1 MKTITF
7 YSFKGGV
14 GRSLTLSNMALW
26 LADEMKVKVCVIDF
40 DLEAP
45 GLPYKFDDLQNPED
59 QERLARTE
67 GIVEYVD
74 EFNRTGFP
82 PDDFK
87 RFYLSFTTAKG
98 NPISLIPAGN
108 LQQADYWRK
117 LFDINWQQLF
127 EYDAS
132 TGYSKGLLLLEDLK
146 GRIEAEL
153 APDFLLIDSRT
164 GLTETASIT
173 LKLMADKVIL
183 VGINNRENQDGLF
196 WVLRSLHADPSS
208 RDLPYHLVLNRVPMQ
223 YGTGRKE
230 IDPREKMLRENFLKR
245 FESLA
250 SLDHLA
256 QRFSI
261 IHADDEQAFEEKLQ
275 DGFYVESQPKVQIRK
290 DYWDVFTQATK
301 EYFTDE
307 QWHVFDRKRKA
318 YEVYY
323 KAKFD
328 TTDVQ
333 TQIDLIN
340 EAIGYCDDDAFLYN
354 YRFTLFIEI
363 KDYQKALKDINKV
376 MELAPESPVAYYNLS
391 VFLTSQEDYN
401 QSIEKLHRAIKL
413 KPDMYEAWYNLGGM
427 YDKIGDFFNAIIAY
441 QNVLNINP
449 KMHEAW
455 HNLGVIYK
463 EKKDFLNAIEAYKQA
478 LRIKPDKSES
488 WYNLGILYFEQSEY
502 RLATVAFKKII
513 EIKKYKNDD
522 AWHNLGDLY
531 SLQSEYKL
539 AIDSYQKALEIN
551 PNREGTWQGLVEV
564 YIDLNS
570 YGLAIDALKKILEIN
585 PYKWENWDV
594 LGVLYAKQKKYS
606 LSIKAYNKA
615 LRINPNNEKIWDNLV
630 NSLIYKSYNKKE
642 RIKILQEALEA
653 AQKSQELGGSVY
665 NLSCVNSLLN
675 NKSEALYWLQ
685 QALERKDVTVEHVQE
700 DRDFD
705 SLREDE
711 DFKALLAKFSS

>member
-26 LADEMKVKVCVIDF
+26 LADEMKAKVCVIDF

-59 QERLARTE
+59 QERLAHTE

-74 EFNRTGFP
+74 EFNQTGFP
-82 PDDFK
+82 PADFT

-173 LKLMADKVIL
+173 LKLMADKAIL

-196 WVLRSLHADPSS
+196 WVLRSLYADPSS
-208 RDLPYHLVLNRVPMQ
+208 RNLPYHLVLNRVPMQ

-230 IDPREKMLRENFLKR
+230 IDPREKILRESFLKR

-250 SLDHLA
+250 SLDYLA

-275 DGFYVESQPKVQIRK
+275 AGFYVESQPKVQIRK
-290 DYWDVFTQATK
+290 DYLDVFTQVTK

-354 YRFTLFIEI
+354 YRFTLFIESD
-363 KDYQKALKDINKV
+363 KLEKARIDIRKAISLEPKNADLRFNLGVFYFITKNYR
-376 MELAPESPVAYYNLS
+376 LAINAYY
-391 VFLTSQEDYN
+391 
-401 QSIEKLHRAIKL
+401 RAIEL
-413 KPDMYEAWYNLGGM
+413 EPNYHEAWYNLGVI
-427 YDKIGDFFNAIIAY
+427 YENQKQYNLSISAYYRAIELEPNY
-441 QNVLNINP
+441 
-449 KMHEAW
+449 HEAW
-455 HNLGVIYK
+455 SNLGVSYDK
-463 EKKDFLNAIEAYKQA
+463 QHQYNLAISAYKKALEIKPDSFEAWSNLGVSYEKQHQYDLAVNAYKKA
-478 LRIKPDKSES
+478 LRIKPDSFDAWNNLSNNFINFSYQQKERQKSE
-488 WYNLGILYFEQSEY
+488 
-502 RLATVAFKKII
+502 T
-513 EIKKYKNDD
+513 
-522 AWHNLGDLY
+522 
-531 SLQSEYKL
+531 LQK
-539 AIDSYQKALEIN
+539 
-551 PNREGTWQGLVEV
+551 
-564 YIDLNS
+564 
-570 YGLAIDALKKILEIN
+570 
-585 PYKWENWDV
+585 
-594 LGVLYAKQKKYS
+594 
-606 LSIKAYNKA
+606 
-615 LRINPNNEKIWDNLV
+615 
-630 NSLIYKSYNKKE
+630 
-642 RIKILQEALEA
+642 ALEA
-653 AQKSQELGGSVY
+653 AQKAQELGGKVY
-665 NLSCVNSLLN
+665 NLSCVYSLFN
-675 NKSEALYWLQ
+675 EKRNALYWLQ
-685 QALERKDVTVEHVQE
+685 QALERKDVTVEHVQK

-711 DFKALLAKFSS
+711 DFKALLAQFSS

>member
-26 LADEMKVKVCVIDF
+26 LADEMKAKVCVIDF

-59 QERLARTE
+59 QERLAHTE

-74 EFNRTGFP
+74 EFNQTGFP
-82 PDDFK
+82 PADFT

-173 LKLMADKVIL
+173 LKLMADKAIL

-196 WVLRSLHADPSS
+196 WVLRSLYADPSS
-208 RDLPYHLVLNRVPMQ
+208 RNLPYHLVLNRVPMQ

-230 IDPREKMLRENFLKR
+230 IDPREKMLRESFLKR

-250 SLDHLA
+250 SLDYFA

-275 DGFYVESQPKVQIRK
+275 AGFYVESQPKVQIRK
-290 DYWDVFTQATK
+290 DYWDVFTQVTK
-301 EYFTDE
+301 EYFTDA
-307 QWHVFDRKRKA
+307 QWNIFDRKRKA
-318 YEVYY
+318 YELYY

-354 YRFTLFIEI
+354 YRFILVYNSGNKETVHLDLE
-363 KDYQKALKDINKV
+363 KAV
-376 MELAPESPVAYYNLS
+376 V
-391 VFLTSQEDYN
+391 
-401 QSIEKLHRAIKL
+401 L
-413 KPDMYEAWYNLGGM
+413 KPDDVKLRY
-427 YDKIGDFFNAIIAY
+427 
-441 QNVLNINP
+441 
-449 KMHEAW
+449 
-455 HNLGVIYK
+455 NLGVIYARQ
-463 EKKDFLNAIEAYKQA
+463 KKYDLAIEAYYKA
-478 LRIKPDKSES
+478 IKIDPS
-488 WYNLGILYFEQSEY
+488 YNK
-502 RLATVAFKKII
+502 V
-513 EIKKYKNDD
+513 
-522 AWHNLGDLY
+522 WHNL
-531 SLQSEYKL
+531 SNNF
-539 AIDSYQKALEIN
+539 INFSYQ
-551 PNREGTWQGLVEV
+551 
-564 YIDLNS
+564 
-570 YGLAIDALKKILEIN
+570 
-585 PYKWENWDV
+585 
-594 LGVLYAKQKKYS
+594 QKE
-606 LSIKAYNKA
+606 
-615 LRINPNNEKIWDNLV
+615 PQ
-630 NSLIYKSYNKKE
+630 KSE
-642 RIKILQEALEA
+642 TLQKALEA
-653 AQKSQELGGSVY
+653 AQKSQELGGKVY
-665 NLSCVNSLLN
+665 NLSCVYSLFN
-675 NKSEALYWLQ
+675 DKRNALYWLQ
-685 QALERKDVTVEHVQE
+685 QALERKDVTVEHVQK

-711 DFKALLAKFSS
+711 DFKALLAQFSS